1 VALVLDAFMYFSDGS
16 KRLSIGMVSVCGVI
30 VGAHL
35 HARVTR
41 SFRWE
46 SFTNR
51 QDFARHVIGGAL
63 MGFGGVTAMG
73 CTIGQGLS
81 GLATLSWMSLVTVAA
96 IALGAVT
103 ALAWQLKRV
112 DISS

>member
-1 VALVLDAFMYFSDGS
+1 ML
-16 KRLSIGMVSVCGVI
+16 
-30 VGAHL
+30 
-35 HARVTR
+35 
-41 SFRWE
+41 E

-81 GLATLSWMSLVTVAA
+81 GLATLSWMSLLTVAA
-96 IALGAVT
+96 IALGAWT
-103 ALAWQLKRV
+103 ALTWQLKRV
-112 DISS
+112 DIAP